1 MSQGSPVDLSPA
13 SQAPMAAAHG
23 RLIELSTDGVPQ
35 AEQLAFWRDTVLKR
49 TQPQVIRNGQPFRA
63 RLKRVVL
70 DRTELVEHASDAVQ
84 ALRAPGRTRFEGGDD
99 VVIELMRE
107 CRSALLDHGGEHRLR
122 PGDLYVVDY
131 AQPMQMIRS
140 RHRSSGIVLSRRR
153 VTELLGEDLS
163 GLAGRRIAARGLAG
177 ILRQHLMTAM
187 DEAAFMTEAERIV
200 ATNAAAEMAL
210 VILQSTR
217 SGGGAGAGDA
227 EQFVDGFHIAASRL
241 IELHCG
247 DPDLTPDRV
256 ASGLGCSRA
265 SLYRVFA
272 RRGEG
277 VAEAIWAA
285 RIERAWRLLTSPEGG
300 ELLISHVAMLCGF
313 RELPTF
319 TRMFKRRY
327 GTTPRDVR
335 AGGCRRD

>member
-1 MSQGSPVDLSPA
+1 MDLNPTSQNPA
-13 SQAPMAAAHG
+13 SQASLTAGYG
-23 RLIELSTDGVPQ
+23 RLVELGTDGVPQ
-35 AEQLAFWRDTVLKR
+35 AEQLVYWRDTVLKR
-49 TQPQVIRNGQPFRA
+49 TEPQIIRNGQPFRA

-70 DRTELVEHASDAVQ
+70 ERCELVEHASDAVQ
-84 ALRAPGRTRFEGGDD
+84 ALRAPGRARFEGGDD
-99 VVIELMRE
+99 IVIELMRE

-122 PGDLYVVDY
+122 SGDLYVVDY
-131 AQPMQMIRS
+131 GQPMQIIRS

-163 GLAGRRIAARGLAG
+163 GLAGRHIAPRGLAG

-187 DEAAFMTEAERIV
+187 DEAAFMTEAERVV

-217 SGGGAGAGDA
+217 AGGAAGTGEAD
-227 EQFVDGFHIAASRL
+227 QFIDGFHVAASRL
-241 IELHCG
+241 IQLHCG
-247 DPDLTPDRV
+247 DPDLTPERV
-256 ASGLGCSRA
+256 ASRLGCSRA

-285 RIERAWRLLTSPEGG
+285 RIERAWRLLVSPKSGD
-300 ELLISHVAMLCGF
+300 LLISDVAKLCGF

-319 TRMFKRRY
+319 TRMFRRRY
-327 GTTPRDVR
+327 GTTPREAR
-335 AGGCRRD
+335 QGSRRQD

>member
-1 MSQGSPVDLSPA
+1 MDANPA
-13 SQAPMAAAHG
+13 SHGPAFQAPPTAGYG
-23 RLIELSTDGVPQ
+23 RLVELGTEGVPQ
-35 AEQLAFWRDTVLKR
+35 AEQLVYWRDTVLKR
-49 TQPQVIRNGQPFRA
+49 TEPQIIRKGQSFRA

-70 DRTELVEHASDAVQ
+70 ARSELVEHASDAVQ
-84 ALRAPGRTRFEGGDD
+84 ALRAPGRARFEGGDD
-99 VVIELMRE
+99 IVIELMRE
-107 CRSALLDHGGEHRLR
+107 CRSALLDHGGEHRLKS
-122 PGDLYVVDY
+122 GDLYVVDY
-131 AQPMQMIRS
+131 AQPMQIIRS
-140 RHRSSGIVLSRRR
+140 RHRSSGIVLARRR

-163 GLAGRRIAARGLAG
+163 GLAGRRIAPRGLAG

-187 DEAAFMTEAERIV
+187 DEAAFMTEAERVV

-217 SGGGAGAGDA
+217 AGGTAGSGDA
-227 EQFVDGFHIAASRL
+227 DQFIDGFHVAAGRL

-247 DPDLTPDRV
+247 DPDLTPERV

>member
-1 MSQGSPVDLSPA
+1 MDPTLASLLPA
-13 SQAPMAAAHG
+13 SLGPSIAGYG
-23 RLIELSTDGVPQ
+23 RLVELSTDGVPE
-35 AEQLAFWRDTVLKR
+35 AEQLAYWRDTVLKR
-49 TQPQVIRNGQPFRA
+49 TEPQIVRNGQPFRA
-63 RLKRVVL
+63 RLKRIVL
-70 DRTELVEHASDAVQ
+70 DRSELVEHASDAVQ
-84 ALRAPGRTRFEGGDD
+84 ALRAPGRVRFEGGDD
-99 VVIELMRE
+99 VAVELMRE
-107 CRSALLDHGGEHRLR
+107 CRSASLDHGGEHRLKA
-122 PGDLYVVDY
+122 GDLYVVDY

-163 GLAGRRIAARGLAG
+163 GLAGRQIAPRGLAG

-187 DEAAFMTEAERIV
+187 DEAAFMTEAERVV

-217 SGGGAGAGDA
+217 TGIAAGAGDA
-227 EQFVDGFHIAASRL
+227 EQFVDGFHVAASRL

-247 DPDLTPDRV
+247 DPELTPERV
-256 ASGLGCSRA
+256 ASKLGCSRA

-285 RIERAWRLLTSPEGG
+285 RIARAWRLLTSPEGG
-300 ELLISHVAMLCGF
+300 EFLISDIAMLCGF

-327 GTTPRDVR
+327 GMTPRDVR
-335 AGGCRRD
+335 QGSRRLD